1 MKNFKRVRSAL
12 KSKVIA
18 RNVLQAIISAVST
31 VRHGAGIIQCTKE
44 EFQQNNRKTRN
55 LVIIYGGLHPRP
67 CVNRLYKPR
76 KDGGRGLVSV

>member
-44 EFQQNNRKTRN
+44 ELQ
-55 LVIIYGGLHPRP
+55 
-67 CVNRLYKPR
+67 
-76 KDGGRGLVSV
+76 